1 MSSTIILV
9 NFPAEVGDACISPAR
24 SLTGICYQCLA
35 DVCARSNREL
45 DYPSRGRRAHDCSS
59 RARFLHA
66 HMYMHAAAELITY
79 VSVSSHSQMK
89 GEGRGA
95 YSQRRNATTPSH
107 SFTRSLRSLVSRQ
120 HTFQH
125 VNRKPAIMR
134 ADIRGLPRL
143 ESASD
148 LCIKTHKESS
158 AIYLD
163 RIAEDQ
169 IGRFLHTAA
178 FVMLVFGVGLF
189 AVCFEIPSV
198 ALSDGTKSLSW
209 IIL

>member
-1 MSSTIILV
+1 
-9 NFPAEVGDACISPAR
+9 
-24 SLTGICYQCLA
+24 
-35 DVCARSNREL
+35 
-45 DYPSRGRRAHDCSS
+45 
-59 RARFLHA
+59 
-66 HMYMHAAAELITY
+66 MYMHAAAELITY

-89 GEGRGA
+89 GKGGERILRGEMPRHHLTL
-95 YSQRRNATTPSH
+95 SRGHSVRSSPDGTPI
-107 SFTRSLRSLVSRQ
+107 R
-120 HTFQH
+120 H

-134 ADIRGLPRL
+134 ADIRGLRRL

-148 LCIKTHKESS
+148 LRIKTHKESS
-158 AIYLD
+158 AVYLD

-169 IGRFLHTAA
+169 IGRFLLTAA